1 MNRRDA
7 IYAAAL
13 RKLALFERRT
23 PEEARELRRR
33 RLPDG
38 DYPVLTK
45 ADLTRRLPFH
55 PSDPRIA

>member
-1 MNRRDA
+1 MSRDA
-7 IYAAAL
+7 LYAAGL
-13 RKLALFERRT
+13 RKLALYQR
-23 PEEARELRRR
+23 PSPAEARELRRR

-45 ADLTRRLPFH
+45 ADIARRPPFH